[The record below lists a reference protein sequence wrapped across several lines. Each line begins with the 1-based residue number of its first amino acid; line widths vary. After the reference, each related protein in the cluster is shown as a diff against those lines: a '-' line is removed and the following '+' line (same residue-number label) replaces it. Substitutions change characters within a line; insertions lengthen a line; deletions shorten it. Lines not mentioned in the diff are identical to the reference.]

1 MQLLKALDIFTKF
14 LKPNNYVKQRKKRGR
29 PRIYTEPTRSL
40 SAQVPVSHY
49 ERLKTI
55 LEYEL
60 DKLKIKN

>member
-1 MQLLKALDIFTKF
+1 MSD
-14 LKPNNYVKQRKKRGR
+14 KKKRRGR

>member
-1 MQLLKALDIFTKF
+1 MSNKE
-14 LKPNNYVKQRKKRGR
+14 KKRGR
-29 PRIYTEPTRSL
+29 PKIYTEPTRSL